1 MTKGLGKKCFFF
13 LNFLF
18 QFVESGA
25 DNFILFLVSTV
36 GLLVLFCFL
45 FFVLQLILFHLK
57 FPN

>member
-1 MTKGLGKKCFFF
+1 MFFFF

-45 FFVLQLILFHLK
+45 FFLLQLILFHLK